1 MWFLKIIFTIVN
13 KELYFI
19 YLLAYLNKMEIEKI
33 FKNLILADFI
43 VMILMVISAMYQ
55 PSEISNLYENLNDG
69 LLSNFENFSRILSIS
84 LFFLYLFTLNLL
96 YRFISYGK
104 PLYLFLVVAG
114 IVLNYLSGS
123 VIYTAFSGVL
133 DQIGGLIS
141 GAILIL
147 LYFSPIKDNFR

>member
-1 MWFLKIIFTIVN
+1 
-13 KELYFI
+13 
-19 YLLAYLNKMEIEKI
+19 MEIEKI

-43 VMILMVISAMYQ
+43 VIILMVISSMYQ

-69 LLSNFENFSRILSIS
+69 LLSNFENFSRIVSIS
-84 LFFLYLFTLNLL
+84 LLFLYLFTLNLL

-104 PLYLFLVVAG
+104 SLYLFLVVAG
-114 IVLNYLSGS
+114 IVLNYFSGS
-123 VIYTAFSGVL
+123 VIYTAFSGML

-147 LYFSPIKDNFR
+147 LKTLLIYCNI